1 MQGTAEETGGARRA
15 LVLAGVIC
23 AVFLAAMESTVV
35 ATAMPTVIASLGGIR
50 IYSWVFSGFLL
61 SFTVTM
67 PLWGWLA
74 DQYGRRRTYLAG
86 LALFMMGSALAGVAQ
101 TMDQLVVF
109 RAVQGLGAGSLITIG
124 MTIIADLYGLER
136 RARMQGYFSGV
147 WGLAS
152 LLGPLLGGI
161 LADRVSWRWVFY
173 INVPFGL
180 LASAAIAWGL
190 RGRGNI
196 RHHRASFDAAGMA
209 TFTAGVSCLL
219 LGLFEGGRDAEWSRP
234 SVLGLLAASA
244 ILLAAFI
251 AIERRAA
258 RPLIPLELFANP
270 MVRAAAATG
279 FLAGMA
285 TFGAIAYVPLFLQ
298 AVTGSTATQA
308 GFVLTP
314 FVLGWVVFS
323 IVGAR
328 LTLRIGYRSLVIGG
342 MAVLTLSFLLLSGWN
357 QTITR
362 GVAARDMLLGG
373 IGMGLVFVPMLIAV
387 QNAVPKSVLASA
399 TSMTMFFRAVGGAVG
414 VAVMGSVMGHRLL
427 TGLGALVETAPA
439 SLREALRELIRHPDL
454 IVNPLTR
461 AGIPP
466 ELLVFIRGGM
476 ADALSG
482 VFVVGL
488 VVSLLA
494 LASAFLVPAGQAQ
507 NLAAAAAE
515 APSEPAASPPRY
527 EPVKNSP
534 PRLAGGPVPGP
545 TTRAAGGRR
554 LDPDVKR

>member
-1 MQGTAEETGGARRA
+1 MRGAAEEAGGARRT
-15 LVLAGVIC
+15 LVVAGVIC
-23 AVFLAAMESTVV
+23 GVFLAAMESTVV

-61 SFTVTM
+61 SSTVTM

-74 DQYGRRRTYLAG
+74 DQHGRRRTYLAG
-86 LALFMMGSALAGVAQ
+86 LALFMIGSALAGLSQ
-101 TMDQLVVF
+101 TMDQLVIF
-109 RAVQGLGAGSLITIG
+109 RAVQGLGASSLITTG

-161 LADRVSWRWVFY
+161 LADQVSWRWVFY

-180 LASAAIAWGL
+180 LASGAIAWGL
-190 RGRGNI
+190 RGGGEI
-196 RHHRASFDAAGMA
+196 RHVRASFDAAGMA
-209 TFTAGVSCLL
+209 AFTAGVSCLL
-219 LGLFEGGRDAEWSRP
+219 LGLFEGGRGAEWSRP
-234 SVLGLLAASA
+234 PVIGLLAAAA

-285 TFGAIAYVPLFLQ
+285 MFGAVAYVPLFLQ

-323 IVGAR
+323 IVSAR
-328 LTLRIGYRSLVIGG
+328 LALRIGYRGLVIGG
-342 MAVLTLSFLLLSGWN
+342 MAILTLSFLLLSGWN
-357 QTITR
+357 QTLTR
-362 GVAARDMLLGG
+362 GAAARDMLLGG

-387 QNAVPKSVLASA
+387 QNAVPRSVLASA

-414 VAVMGSVMGHRLL
+414 VAVMGSVMTHRLL
-427 TGLGALVETAPA
+427 TGLGGLVEAAPV
-439 SLREALRELIRHPDL
+439 SLREALRELVRHPDL

-461 AGIPP
+461 SAIAP
-466 ELLVFIRGGM
+466 EVLSFIRVGM
-476 ADALSG
+476 AEALSA

-494 LASAFLVPAGQAQ
+494 LASAFLVPAGYAQ
-507 NLAAAAAE
+507 DLAADAGGAG
-515 APSEPAASPPRY
+515 SGPAASPPRF
-527 EPVKNSP
+527 EPVKNP
-534 PRLAGGPVPGP
+534 PQRL
-545 TTRAAGGRR
+545 
-554 LDPDVKR
+554 DVKR

>member
-1 MQGTAEETGGARRA
+1 MRGAAEEAGGARRA
-15 LVLAGVIC
+15 LVVAGVIC
-23 AVFLAAMESTVV
+23 GVFLAAMESTVV

-61 SFTVTM
+61 SSTVTM

-86 LALFMMGSALAGVAQ
+86 LALFMIGSALAGLAQ
-101 TMDQLVVF
+101 TMGQLVVF

-161 LADRVSWRWVFY
+161 LADQISWRWVFY

-190 RGRGNI
+190 RGGGNI

-234 SVLGLLAASA
+234 SVIGLLVASA

-285 TFGAIAYVPLFLQ
+285 MFGAVAYVPLFLQ

-323 IVGAR
+323 IVSAR
-328 LTLRIGYRSLVIGG
+328 LALRIGYRGLVIGG
-342 MAVLTLSFLLLSGWN
+342 MAVLTVSFLLLSGWN
-357 QTITR
+357 QTLTR
-362 GVAARDMLLGG
+362 GAAARDMLLGG

-387 QNAVPKSVLASA
+387 QNAVPRSVLASA

-414 VAVMGSVMGHRLL
+414 VAVMGSVMAHRLL
-427 TGLGALVETAPA
+427 TGLGGAGGDGAGLVARGAARADPPPRPD
-439 SLREALRELIRHPDL
+439 RESADPGRHPAGAPGLRPGRDGGGP
-454 IVNPLTR
+454 VGGVRRR
-461 AGIPP
+461 ARRVSARPG
-466 ELLVFIRGGM
+466 
-476 ADALSG
+476 
-482 VFVVGL
+482 VGL
-488 VVSLLA
+488 
-494 LASAFLVPAGQAQ
+494 PGAGRTGAGPRRRRGRGAERVRG
-507 NLAAAAAE
+507 LAAALRAREELAATGD
-515 APSEPAASPPRY
+515 RWGG
-527 EPVKNSP
+527 
-534 PRLAGGPVPGP
+534 AGGGP
-545 TTRAAGGRR
+545 RAAGGGR
-554 LDPDVKR
+554 LPPDVKR